1 MDKLVNLQTFW
12 TPLFKLYETEGIDV
26 SIRKCAEATQT
37 THTKLIKEY
46 KTKDGLL
53 KEAYFVATLLHF
65 NDMLNR
71 PRYSAGDTSLRKA
84 VLIGQLLRSMARTG
98 YGSFSMQLWAREKLH
113 HIILDGI
120 PRALVHISNNT
131 DMTLQ
136 ELAQNLFDGGIEE
149 EEVTD
154 EPISATTKVF
164 LRTGLALFMA
174 NKGVQ
179 LMKVMGMPN
188 ASSGELNEIE
198 TKVIEE
204 AAKIL

>member
-1 MDKLVNLQTFW
+1 MVKIENLHTFW
-12 TPLFKLYETEGIDV
+12 LPLFKLYEQDGIDV
-26 SIRKCAEATQT
+26 SIRKCAEASQT

-46 KTKDGLL
+46 KSKEGLL
-53 KEAYFVATLLHF
+53 KEAYYIATLLHF

-113 HIILDGI
+113 PIILQAI
-120 PRALVHISNNT
+120 PRALAEIADQTDISFE
-131 DMTLQ
+131 D
-136 ELAQNLFDGGIEE
+136 LARNLFDGGIAEE
-149 EEVTD
+149 D
-154 EPISATTKVF
+154 DGNYNISATTKVF

-179 LMKVMGMPN
+179 MIKVVSPD
-188 ASSGELNEIE
+188 ASLGELNEIE
-198 TKVIEE
+198 TQVIEE